1 MLLWKIGKKLKSRFL
16 NFLKKKSCSLI
27 LRKLKQH
34 LTPQYLLYSMNFNE
48 ILASQNQ
55 EISLP
60 VLEEKKVKLSIKRE
74 DLIHPFVSG
83 NKFRKLKYN
92 LEEAKK
98 LKKKA
103 ILTFGGAYSNH
114 VVATAVAGKLAGL
127 KTFGI
132 IRGDELGKNLT
143 ETLEENSTLRE
154 AHNNG
159 MKLQFVSRE
168 EYRQKTSF
176 GFIEKLKNK
185 WGDFYLIP
193 EGGTNI
199 LAVKGCEEI
208 LTDEDKQFNY
218 ICAALGTGG
227 TISGLIN
234 SIGKKQKVIGF
245 PALKGNFLSE
255 EIKKY
260 TINRKNWKLQ
270 KTYHFGGYAKYNEEL
285 IRFINEFKTETN
297 VLLDPIYTG
306 KMVFGII
313 DLIKKDTFP
322 EGTKILAIHTG
333 GIQAI
338 EGFNNKLKSKEEQII
353 NVL

>member
-1 MLLWKIGKKLKSRFL
+1 MTFTCYQIIIYYFCVNKTSILNNTENSFFESNIITENQQVLLPI
-16 NFLKKKSCSLI
+16 
-27 LRKLKQH
+27 
-34 LTPQYLLYSMNFNE
+34 
-48 ILASQNQ
+48 
-55 EISLP
+55 
-60 VLEEKKVKLSIKRE
+60 LEEKKVELFIKRE

-98 LKKKA
+98 LKKKSL
-103 ILTFGGAYSNH
+103 LTFGGAFSNH
-114 VVATAVAGKLAGL
+114 IVATAVAGKLAGF

-132 IRGDELGKNLT
+132 IRGEELDKNLKQ
-143 ETLEENSTLRE
+143 TLEENATLRE

-168 EYRQKTSF
+168 QYRQKASF
-176 GFIEKLKNK
+176 GFIEKMKNK

-208 LTDEDKQFNY
+208 LTKEDAKFNY
-218 ICAALGTGG
+218 ICASVGTGG
-227 TISGLIN
+227 TLAGLIK
-234 SIGKKQKVIGF
+234 SLKRKQKVIGF
-245 PALKGNFLSE
+245 PALKGNFLFE

-260 TINRKNWKLQ
+260 TIKKDNWSLK
-270 KTYHFGGYAKYNEEL
+270 KDYHFGGYAKYNEEL
-285 IRFINEFKTETN
+285 VRFINSFNKETGI
-297 VLLDPIYTG
+297 LLDPVYTG

-313 DLIKKDTFP
+313 DLIKKDTFS

-333 GIQAI
+333 GIQGIA
-338 EGFNNKLKSKEEQII
+338 GFNEMLLKKNEETIH
-353 NVL
+353 L